1 MVAPF
6 GHALAAGLIA
16 LASGAAPRAAADQDQ
31 VANALAASSL
41 RALEAGYWSVGPG
54 TRDADFVSGCLGG
67 LDSPGR
73 LAPLPGETARAVSNV
88 YLFQPDAD
96 NAPDVGELL
105 TVAIVAVD
113 AASESSL
120 DWFVLLLGSA
130 DTAECRRT
138 EYLSGPEAGAQAADQ
153 APTVDL
159 VATPDLGAG
168 AASSR
173 LDMHI
178 VFTSDGIQHRV
189 GYSYLVARTEREL
202 VAMRVASFGDGPF
215 SGLDA
220 EAELAAIIESLN
232 AA

>member
-1 MVAPF
+1 MFAPF
-6 GHALAAGLIA
+6 GHAIAAGLIA
-16 LASGAAPRAAADQDQ
+16 LSGGGAPRAAADQDHI
-31 VANALAASSL
+31 ANALAASSL
-41 RALEAGYWSVGPG
+41 RVLEAGYWSVGPG
-54 TRDADFVSGCLGG
+54 TRDVDFVSSCLGG

-113 AASESSL
+113 VASETSL

-130 DTAECRRT
+130 DTADCRRT
-138 EYLSGPEAGAQAADQ
+138 EYLSSPEAGAQAGAQ
-153 APTVDL
+153 APTVDV
-159 VATPDLGAG
+159 VARPNLGRG
-168 AASSR
+168 TASSR
-173 LDMHI
+173 LDMNI
-178 VFTSDGIQHRV
+178 VFTSEGVQHRV
-189 GYSYLVARTEREL
+189 AYSYLVARTDRQL
-202 VAMRVASFGDGPF
+202 VAMRVASFGEGPF

-220 EAELAAIIESLN
+220 AAELAAIIASLN